1 MAQNSSAVLLLE
13 DYLPILSVDNSSL
26 PNGSSSGANGLD
38 DDDDPL
44 PYHGAELGRFHEW
57 YTGNL
62 HGYLSMTVCIF
73 GIVAN
78 VLNIIVLTRRNMV
91 SPTNSILTGLAVADI
106 LVIATCLPY
115 TVQTHVLPSA
125 RRQSYAVAVLI
136 LVHAHVSVVFHTV
149 STWLTVTLAVWRF
162 LTVSFPAS
170 SKAWCSI
177 TRARWVVVSV
187 YLTCAV
193 CCLPVY
199 LSFTVHRAGSLED
212 PSYRV
217 DFSNIAR
224 ANGAFLQNLNFWTYS
239 VLMKLVPCVALTG
252 LSLGL
257 LRVLYKAKA
266 RKKRLRGGASG
277 SSRSSEDARDRT
289 TRMLL
294 AVLLLFLVT
303 EFPSGIAALLSG
315 ILGDDFFIHVY
326 MNFGEVMDILALVN
340 SAVNFVLYCSMSRQ
354 FRKVFAALFAP
365 RIGQS
370 VEPKFISVRFE
381 FGFTAFDSVPVRFR
395 GAKNNG
401 SNPLEPLN

>member
-1 MAQNSSAVLLLE
+1 MAGLQNNNNSAAAILLE
-13 DYLPILSVDNSSL
+13 GYLLTLTVDNGTLS
-26 PNGSSSGANGLD
+26 NGSAAGADALD
-38 DDDDPL
+38 DDVYL

-91 SPTNSILTGLAVADI
+91 SPTNSILTGLAVADM
-106 LVIATCLPY
+106 LVIATYLPY
-115 TVQTHVLPSA
+115 TIQTHVLASPK
-125 RRQSYAVAVLI
+125 RQSFAVAVFI

-162 LTVSFPAS
+162 LAVSFPAS
-170 SKAWCSI
+170 SKEWCSMA
-177 TRARWVVVSV
+177 RARWAIVSV
-187 YLTCAV
+187 YLSCAV

-199 LSFTVHRAGSLED
+199 LSFTVHQAGPADE
-212 PSYRV
+212 PSYKV
-217 DFSNIAR
+217 DFSNITR
-224 ANGAFLQNLNFWTYS
+224 ANGALLQNLNFWTYS

-257 LRVLYKAKA
+257 LRVLYEAKA
-266 RKKRLRGGASG
+266 RKRRLRRGASG
-277 SSRSSEDARDRT
+277 GSGSSEEARDRT

-315 ILGDDFFIHVY
+315 ILGDDFFQHVY

-354 FRKVFAALFAP
+354 FRKAFAALFTP
-365 RIGQS
+365 RI
-370 VEPKFISVRFE
+370 V
-381 FGFTAFDSVPVRFR
+381 
-395 GAKNNG
+395 AKWF
-401 SNPLEPLN
+401 PLTTEQANSTYATTCV